1 MLYLHFVLLMLFTS
15 VIGPEP
21 EVPEHYRKGLVCE
34 DISTKIENR
43 ENACAIERELRDEGF
58 DSPLIEAALLNAY
71 AESRFN
77 HKAVGDGGRSKGV
90 FQLHQSGL
98 GSKMTDEQRY
108 DIKASVR
115 RVTVAIRKSPK
126 LQRAIDNG
134 AETSELTRLFCT
146 EIMRP
151 KNRTVKAKQ
160 RVRLEDKLFESTT
173 AQRRQLRRITGN
185 GQV

>member
-1 MLYLHFVLLMLFTS
+1 MLHLHFVLLLLFTS
-15 VIGPEP
+15 VIGPEA

-43 ENACAIERELRDEGF
+43 ENACAIERELRNEGF

-77 HKAVGDGGRSKGV
+77 NKAVGDSGRSKGI

-98 GSKMTDEQRY
+98 GNKMTDEQRY
-108 DIKASVR
+108 DITTSVR
-115 RVTVAIRKSPK
+115 RVSVAIRKSPK

-151 KNRTVKAKQ
+151 KNRAIKAGQ
-160 RVRLEDKLFESTT
+160 RARFEGKLFESPAT
-173 AQRRQLRRITGN
+173 QRRRLRRVAGDDK
-185 GQV
+185 V